1 MATKARCPD
10 GDCPTVGVE
19 ATPLERY
26 GDVATEDGQ
35 WLIYDLDHERAWI
48 QSDLYLSRE
57 SCV

>member
-1 MATKARCPD
+1 MATRARCPD
-10 GDCPTVGVE
+10 GDCPTIGVE
-19 ATPLERY
+19 AAVLERY

-35 WLIYDLDHERAWI
+35 WLIYDVDEEAGWI